1 MGFSGSK
8 NWKSS
13 PKIGKILQ
21 VVVLFFLLTLIIS
34 VAFSSVFS
42 SFRPFKDL
50 NDFDDSHKGGLFSD
64 WLILILFSYFT
75 SKRKNVKNLN

>member
-13 PKIGKILQ
+13 PKIGKVLQ
-21 VVVLFFLLTLIIS
+21 FVVLYFSLDFVIA

-75 SKRKNVKNLN
+75 SKRKNMNNLI